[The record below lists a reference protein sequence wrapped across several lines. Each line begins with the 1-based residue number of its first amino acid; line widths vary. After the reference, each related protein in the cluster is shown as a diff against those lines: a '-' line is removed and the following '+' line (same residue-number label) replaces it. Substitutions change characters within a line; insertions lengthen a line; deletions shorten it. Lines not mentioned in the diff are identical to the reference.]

1 MTKNIL
7 YYLFG
12 INLYCVQFYFN
23 RRTNPHHIPACSIC
37 VYSHDATRALHRATR
52 KLYKQGTLLIGC
64 KNVHIEVI

>member
-1 MTKNIL
+1 MIKNIL

-12 INLYCVQFYFN
+12 INMYCVQFYFI
-23 RRTNPHHIPACSIC
+23 RTNPHHISECSIC

-52 KLYKQGTLLIGC
+52 KLYKQGVLLIGC